1 MSDDE
6 KVGVVLDLSWPE
18 ERFRAAIPDAVKAA
32 CMPGYKC
39 PEAVP
44 LQPPNPP
51 RYELR
56 SALEESALQWALDTI
71 ERIRNKR
78 IDARTMELLA
88 QARRDDVS
96 N

>member
-44 LQPPNPP
+44 LQPPRFERDPEDEAN
-51 RYELR
+51 
-56 SALEESALQWALDTI
+56 LQWALDTI
-71 ERIRNKR
+71 ARIRRER

-88 QARRDDVS
+88 KTRLPDVS